1 MWNRSIEHYQ
11 ASTPKLTFTIKMI
24 VPAYATDFIISFL
37 CKWKRKKGCFCYF
50 YARQKRPYAVRMF
63 KMKLYAVRMGVTLVY
78 RHGYVQNAHAHP
90 RARARSRHQGAHD
103 VVFGVAAAQAVRTLC
118 NK

>member
-1 MWNRSIEHYQ
+1 MLQTLLYLFCVNGNAKRVVFVI
-11 ASTPKLTFTIKMI
+11 FTQ
-24 VPAYATDFIISFL
+24 
-37 CKWKRKKGCFCYF
+37 G
-50 YARQKRPYAVRMF
+50 QKRPYAVRML

-103 VVFGVAAAQAVRTLC
+103 VVFGVAAAQAVRTFC